1 MAGCISGKSIFQSKE
16 LAEEAL
22 IQNHIR
28 NNHREGSGP
37 INVYECRDCLNWHFT
52 SNGNVSPLLLD
63 SEIKKRIAKE
73 RTALEW
79 EYRFK

>member
-37 INVYECRDCLNWHFT
+37 INVYECRDCSNWHFT